1 MLIDII
7 KMIFCIRNFK
17 ERGGDM
23 TKNKRIISVFLAFSI
38 IFVMSFSAVYIASE
52 ASHECPGEEC
62 PICVHIDICKSV
74 FTVLKFFVAVLLI
87 FKAILRFIISVSE
100 KTAFFTE
107 AVTLVSLKVKLS
119 D

>member
-1 MLIDII
+1 
-7 KMIFCIRNFK
+7 MIFCIRILK

-23 TKNKRIISVFLAFSI
+23 AKNKRIISVFLAFSI
-38 IFVMSFSAVYIASE
+38 IFVMIFSAVYIASE

-62 PICVHIDICKSV
+62 LICLHIDICKSV